1 MGRVGTAA
9 AARARRGA
17 MDGAYCAPTRRRR
30 HGGTN
35 FPENRVM
42 IREFFEFRLV
52 LSDFGGSRR
61 KIAQR
66 REGLADQ
73 YPDIH
78 GTGNL
83 RWGNREISFGT
94 GNYQAARHAPRDLHV

>member
-1 MGRVGTAA
+1 
-9 AARARRGA
+9 
-17 MDGAYCAPTRRRR
+17 
-30 HGGTN
+30 
-35 FPENRVM
+35 M

-83 RWGNREISFGT
+83 RWGNREISSGT
-94 GNYQAARHAPRDLHV
+94 GNYQAARHAPRDLHVGRHGFHHGRRSRARNGSYRLHARSGSGWHDFDFRWP